1 MPARALRPAPD
12 ACPATIALA
21 ERAGACWRLCQ
32 MFAGRQKPPAAS
44 NFLARMAFGR
54 AEATVQMRTTPSSP
68 RRKRAALAPVASRV
82 ASCPSVW
89 SIKPPPPR
97 GAPEWRAALRFG
109 RRGGGWPRVPL
120 GRSGTRSS
128 AAVRRR
134 REHSLFTLVDPLR
147 PDRKMTALAR
157 LVRRPKC
164 VGGRGSASQRHMSVG
179 GVARVVEA
187 PRIFSQ

>member
-1 MPARALRPAPD
+1 
-12 ACPATIALA
+12 
-21 ERAGACWRLCQ
+21 
-32 MFAGRQKPPAAS
+32 
-44 NFLARMAFGR
+44 
-54 AEATVQMRTTPSSP
+54 
-68 RRKRAALAPVASRV
+68 
-82 ASCPSVW
+82 VW

-134 REHSLFTLVDPLR
+134 RERSVFTLIDPLR
-147 PDRKMTALAR
+147 PGRKMTALAH

-164 VGGRGSASQRHMSVG
+164 VGGRGSVSQRHVSVG

-187 PRIFSQ
+187 PWRFSQRKHIDSRPHTEARSARSSRARARSGRQRSACRAWGTHLGPQCVER